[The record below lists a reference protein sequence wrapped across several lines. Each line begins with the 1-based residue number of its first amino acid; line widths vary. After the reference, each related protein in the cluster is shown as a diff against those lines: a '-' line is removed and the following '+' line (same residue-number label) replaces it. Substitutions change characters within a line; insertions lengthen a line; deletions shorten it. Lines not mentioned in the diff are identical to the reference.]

1 MGQKTPE
8 INDMHKSS
16 FSKAVTP
23 QPLTV
28 SHSEVRILIFFSS
41 KHGKNPQKYFIFKQV
56 QESFVYFFS
65 FTLLFIYNSYILKRT
80 THALLIVSLILKTKN
95 SGSLIASN
103 HRISPWNLSD
113 YCLKFQQYLLN
124 TQMSRRVTWY
134 RSYM

>member
-8 INDMHKSS
+8 INDMHKSR

-23 QPLTV
+23 QPLTD